1 MSRLFQLFVQRSFK
15 FFFFILFAPCILAS
29 DVISLE
35 KILPNIDVV
44 SEYKDRQKGLMFKRY
59 IPEDYGM
66 FFIWDRKKV
75 QCMWMKNTY
84 IPLSVAYINKSGE
97 IMNIYDMVPLS
108 KTSVCSKKPALYA
121 LEVNQG
127 WFNRNDINVGDILAI
142 DKILKND

>member
-1 MSRLFQLFVQRSFK
+1 MSRLFQLFVQKSFK
-15 FFFFILFAPCILAS
+15 FFFFIHFAPCILAS

-75 QCMWMKNTY
+75 QSMWMKNTY
-84 IPLSVAYINKSGE
+84 IPLSVAYIDKSGE

-108 KTSVCSKKPALYA
+108 KTSVCSNKPALYA

>member
-15 FFFFILFAPCILAS
+15 FFIFFLFVPCILAS

-84 IPLSVAYINKSGE
+84 IPLSVAYIDKSGE